1 VKERALSPLLKG
13 EILMTYL
20 RIYYIKNTK
29 GEVIYTNTNPNE
41 FGKYVHDYL
50 KLNFKQYP
58 TYQLIKEN
66 VTDFKIGY
74 KELEIEF

>member
-1 VKERALSPLLKG
+1 MKERALSPLLKG

>member
-1 VKERALSPLLKG
+1 MKERALSPLLKG
-13 EILMTYL
+13 EKIMTYL